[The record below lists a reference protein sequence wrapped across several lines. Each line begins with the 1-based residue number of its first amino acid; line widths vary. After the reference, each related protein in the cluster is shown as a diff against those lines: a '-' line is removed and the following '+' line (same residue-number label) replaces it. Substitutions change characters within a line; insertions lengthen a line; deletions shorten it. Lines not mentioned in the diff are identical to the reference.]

1 MYNCGNMLTVVSRR
15 LRPQYPNNKGWNYDP
30 YLQIQRINGKLK
42 FLTSADGKVWT
53 EMNLADTR
61 MIQSFCKGAL
71 NVGIYQTTYSD
82 NQAAVSFSDIH
93 IWQKK

>member
-1 MYNCGNMLTVVSRR
+1 
-15 LRPQYPNNKGWNYDP
+15 
-30 YLQIQRINGKLK
+30 
-42 FLTSADGKVWT
+42 
-53 EMNLADTR
+53 MNLADTR